1 MLTLLLME
9 PSTRACLINSITVEL
24 LRSSML
30 TQDPLV
36 LSSRNKSS
44 KENLRRKSM
53 SELSISDTLTP
64 DLLSCR
70 ELRKMIKR
78 KLRPKNKAWLFQPRD
93 NLRDQKRKE
102 KLSSQLTKS
111 RLQTS
116 FLILSFTKNLYMI
129 FILFLLC
136 RFS

>member
-36 LSSRNKSS
+36 LSSKSRSS

-53 SELSISDTLTP
+53 SESSISDTLTP
-64 DLLSCR
+64 DLLSYR
-70 ELRKMIKR
+70 ELRKMIRR
-78 KLRPKNKAWLFQPRD
+78 KLRPKNRAWLFLPRD
-93 NLRDQKRKE
+93 NQRDQKRKE

-111 RLQTS
+111 KLQTS
-116 FLILSFTKNLYMI
+116 FHILSFTKNLYII